1 MAGRGINRAMASP
14 RERPPGEGELLEGAG
29 AAPKAV
35 KLRRRAER
43 VVAWVHRRA
52 SPNNYNQK
60 DGRRTIRKG
69 GRGWGIVVV
78 DGRSGPEMQGQIL
91 YFLKIVP

>member
-43 VVAWVHRRA
+43 VVLGFTVGHPQTTTTQRMDVERYAQGDA
-52 SPNNYNQK
+52 
-60 DGRRTIRKG
+60 G
-69 GRGWGIVVV
+69 GELWWWTV
-78 DGRSGPEMQGQIL
+78 GPEMQGQIL
-91 YFLKIVP
+91 YFLTIVP